1 MDQILKE
8 IYWDVWKVVVVF
20 NLTGYNV
27 LENYSNQNGYWY
39 TGWQMR
45 RVENTGR
52 NIISDTNLS

>member
-1 MDQILKE
+1 M
-8 IYWDVWKVVVVF
+8 YWDVWKVVVVF

-27 LENYSNQNGYWY
+27 LEKYSNQNGYWY